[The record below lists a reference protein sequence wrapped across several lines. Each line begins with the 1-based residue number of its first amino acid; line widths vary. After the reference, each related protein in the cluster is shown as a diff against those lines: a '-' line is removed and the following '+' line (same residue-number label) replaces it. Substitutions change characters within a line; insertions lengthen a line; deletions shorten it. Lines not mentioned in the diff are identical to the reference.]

1 MKVFVSFLF
10 FVFALKIGLQAQGKF
25 DPVAWKPPYNL
36 SLDGW
41 GIERFPIPIDFA
53 PKIPYKGVEDV
64 RFTAGWSKPESD
76 EYWSYAFLWYV
87 EGIQGLE
94 ARAIENNLSMYFD
107 GLVNRNIEKRA
118 LPKELIKKTKAQF
131 KKLSKSEG
139 EDESTFVGTI
149 SMVDYMGKKPI
160 ILHATVHLKKCAA
173 TNYTIIFHQF
183 SPQDRTAPVWTKL
196 NGLWNTF
203 RIPSL

>member
-1 MKVFVSFLF
+1 MKMFVSLLF
-10 FVFALKIGLQAQGKF
+10 FAFVINTCLIAQEKF
-25 DPVAWKPPYNL
+25 DPVAWKPPYNF

-64 RFTAGWSKPESD
+64 RFTTGWSKPESD

-94 ARAIENNLSMYFD
+94 ARTIENNLSMYFD

-118 LPKELIKKTKAQF
+118 LPKELTKKTKAQF
-131 KKLSKSEG
+131 KKLSRPEG

-149 SMVDYMGKKPI
+149 QMVDYMGKKPMT
-160 ILHATVHLKKCAA
+160 LHATVHLKKCVG
-173 TNYTIIFHQF
+173 TDHTIIFHQF

-196 NGLWNTF
+196 NGLWESF
-203 RIPSL
+203 RCAE